1 MSIEL
6 HEGDPA
12 GRKVAVVDDDVLFRE
27 SLCQNLIDSDFNV
40 VDFGDGESALGYLL
54 PGNPADLVL
63 LDWKMPGMN
72 GIEVLRRL
80 RTAGCPVPVIFLT
93 ALSDQIFEEAALQG
107 GAIDF
112 VEKSRSFGILRK
124 RIDLSLAKP
133 GIVREADSGSGD
145 QDSVFRQGPLEL
157 KLDTNRAYWRGRQLE
172 ISLTEFKILQLLS
185 TRAGKDVSYRAI
197 YDVVH
202 GTGFVAGPGTDGYRT
217 NVRAFIKRIRQRF
230 REIDERFEHI
240 ENYPGFGY
248 RWRPGS
254 DRQG

>member
-6 HEGDPA
+6 HEADLNGQ
-12 GRKVAVVDDDVLFRE
+12 RIAVVDDDNLFRE

-40 VDFGDGESALGYLL
+40 IDFGDGESALTYLL
-54 PGNPADLVL
+54 HGNPADLVL

-80 RTAGCPVPVIFLT
+80 RSSGCPVPVIFLT

-124 RIDLSLAKP
+124 RIDLSLVRPKP
-133 GIVREADSGSGD
+133 ARDDESRPNQD
-145 QDSVFRQGPLEL
+145 DSVLRQGPLEL
-157 KLDTNRAYWRGRQLE
+157 KLDTNRAYWRSRQLE

-185 TRAGKDVSYRAI
+185 ARAGKDVSYRAI

-202 GTGFVAGPGTDGYRT
+202 GSGFVAGPGTDGYRT

-230 REIDERFEHI
+230 REIDDNFDQI

-248 RWRPGS
+248 RWRP
-254 DRQG
+254 DPDHRD